1 MHADALP
8 TQTARDDGWFRPVV
22 LALVVHVLVAL
33 VFIAGWLWSP
43 ERSVEPAGGDPSME
57 ASAEVADVDVGGARE
72 GMEASACETPRP
84 LGA

>member
-8 TQTARDDGWFRPVV
+8 TQTARDDGWLRPVV

-43 ERSVEPAGGDPSME
+43 QRSVEPAAGDPSME
-57 ASAEVADVDVGGARE
+57 PRWTCPPLMRGLHARH
-72 GMEASACETPRP
+72 
-84 LGA
+84 

>member
-8 TQTARDDGWFRPVV
+8 TQTARDDGWLRPVV

-43 ERSVEPAGGDPSME
+43 QRS
-57 ASAEVADVDVGGARE
+57 
-72 GMEASACETPRP
+72 
-84 LGA
+84 